1 MANPINQILDD
12 IVNEVV
18 EAKFPSWPD
27 DPFHALA
34 VISEE
39 FGELNQAVLQHVYEP
54 KKKVEHDDIRDEAIQ
69 LAAMAVRQLAAMAV
83 RFVMSLD
90 SHDYNFENG
99 NQHRQ

>member
-12 IVNEVV
+12 IANEVV
-18 EAKFPSWPD
+18 SAKAKFPSWPD

-39 FGELNQAVLQHVYEP
+39 FGELNQAVVQHVYEP

-69 LAAMAVRQLAAMAV
+69 LAAMAVR
-83 RFVMSLD
+83 FVMSLD